1 MAPLNVTSINTKE
14 RIVLETVV
22 GRSYNVLENPYVT
35 PEKVNTKYPIL
46 MMNKIKTAIT
56 TPRKQDTEYISGNSL
71 REIAE
76 AFSVSVSASSEAMM
90 FSASVSTDFAKE
102 TKSSSEMAY
111 CKVLYLSIKRKES
124 FAEVDE
130 YKKHLDPRFVRDL
143 NSLAPELFFKNYG
156 THLITDAWFGG
167 RLEFNFSKEK
177 KKNET
182 KESVKTSVEAGFKK
196 IFSTKVSTEFNK
208 EVKEVFENSSIVARA
223 VGGSGIAISD
233 LESFGKEYGNWIK
246 SLDKGDENW
255 SFCGLPDENSLVP
268 LWELTN
274 NPSRRKE
281 LKDYYFKKASLTR
294 NGLEKTELF
303 VKDIT
308 FVNHSN
314 RNQAIHS
321 RPAGYILVDKDLN
334 AGAKGDYIYLCY
346 KLGEGK
352 SDAITNCLMEET
364 KNSKNAAANIN
375 QTSNRISS
383 KYYRHGMD
391 LNKGAGGNYIYL
403 YYTKDTRFTPIKRME
418 VVFGDEEIA
427 KEDWEVVFWAGSNQ
441 AGDCNKSVGGK
452 YIYIYM
458 KRS

>member
-1 MAPLNVTSINTKE
+1 MAPLNVTSINAKE
-14 RIVLETVV
+14 RIDLETVV
-22 GRSYNVLENPYVT
+22 VRSYNVLQNAYVS
-35 PEKVNTKYPIL
+35 PEKVNTQYPIVT
-46 MMNKIKTAIT
+46 MNKIRTAISK
-56 TPRKQDTEYISGNSL
+56 PRMQETEYMAGNSL

-76 AFSVSVSASSEAMM
+76 ALSVSVSANSEAMM
-90 FSASVSTDFAKE
+90 FSASVSVDFEKE

-111 CKVLYLSIKRKES
+111 CKVLHLAIKRKES
-124 FAEVDE
+124 FAEGDK
-130 YKKHLDPRFVRDL
+130 YKDHLDPNFVRDL
-143 NSLAPELFFKNYG
+143 ESLAPELFFKKYG

-177 KKNET
+177 KMNES
-182 KESVKTSVEAGFKK
+182 KESLKTSVEAGFKK
-196 IFSTKVSTEFNK
+196 IFSTKTSTDFSK
-208 EVKEVFENSSIVARA
+208 EVKEVFENSTIVARA

-233 LESFGKEYGNWIK
+233 LESFGKQYENWIK
-246 SLDKGDENW
+246 SLDKGEENW
-255 SFCGLPDENSLVP
+255 AFCGVPDKNSLVP

-274 NPSRRKE
+274 NFSRRKKLE
-281 LKDYYFKKASLTR
+281 DYYFKEAALTK
-294 NGLEKTELF
+294 NKLEKIEFF

-321 RPAGYILVDKDLN
+321 RPSGYILVEKDLN

-352 SDAITNCLMEET
+352 SGAITNCVMEET
-364 KNSKNAAANIN
+364 KKPRSPASNIDMRN
-375 QTSNRISS
+375 KGVWS

-403 YYTKDTRFTPIKRME
+403 YDTIDTRFSPIKLIE
-418 VVFGDEEIA
+418 IVFGDEKIA
-427 KEDWEVVFWAGSNQ
+427 SEDWEVIFWAGSNQ
-441 AGDCNKSVGGK
+441 AADCNKSVGGK

-458 KRS
+458 KRK